1 MPDSEGAVE
10 KQQAYV
16 LRTVEE
22 RDIRFVQFWFC
33 DVLGFQKSFAV
44 PAGELETAFDEGVGF
59 DGSAIE
65 GFARVQ
71 EADMIA
77 RPDPTSF
84 QILPGRAGGVAR
96 MFCDIAS
103 PDGTPFEGDPR

>member
-1 MPDSEGAVE
+1 MDD
-10 KQQAYV
+10 KQKAYV

-22 RDIRFVQFWFC
+22 RDIRFVRFWFA
-33 DVLGFQKSFAV
+33 DVLGFLKSFAV
-44 PAGELETAFDEGVGF
+44 PSEELENAFEEGVGF

-84 QILPGRAGGVAR
+84 QILPWRGESAAVAR
-96 MFCDIAS
+96 MFCDIAN